1 MSTLSILKHI
11 ILCLALIYLDICAAF
26 PVDYYTVHCRGVRNV
41 ANLQIDHIFERFKF
55 VPA

>member
-11 ILCLALIYLDICAAF
+11 ILCLALIYLDICVAF

-41 ANLQIDHIFERFKF
+41 ANLQIDHIFECFKF